1 MFEFYSPILVKDTK
15 YSPVDVELLELGDGP
30 GMPSKK
36 IDGVLLNRDQYN
48 ELLLTA
54 ANIDN
59 ADNMPG
65 DIGYNP
71 TQALLP
77 VFNQVINSAAY
88 KSLPTKMDK
97 ADALK
102 NIYGKRVSAARK
114 LLLQNNPQ
122 LNFNVQAKP

>member
-1 MFEFYSPILVKDTK
+1 MFEFYSPIRVKDTK

-122 LNFNVQAKP
+122 LNFKVQAKP